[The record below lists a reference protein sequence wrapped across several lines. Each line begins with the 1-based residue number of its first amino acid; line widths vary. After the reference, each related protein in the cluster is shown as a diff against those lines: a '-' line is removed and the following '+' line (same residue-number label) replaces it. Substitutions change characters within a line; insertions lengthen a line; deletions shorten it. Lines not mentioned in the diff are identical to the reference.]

1 MQGTDGGRYAPNF
14 APFTSLY
21 LTKSKI
27 IALESNPNLMCNMP
41 KVAHILVTNF
51 ADPELWAEFHLMKI
65 GI

>member
-27 IALESNPNLMCNMP
+27 IALESNPKLMCNMP
-41 KVAHILVTNF
+41 KVAPTLLHILLIPSSGQNST
-51 ADPELWAEFHLMKI
+51 L
-65 GI
+65 